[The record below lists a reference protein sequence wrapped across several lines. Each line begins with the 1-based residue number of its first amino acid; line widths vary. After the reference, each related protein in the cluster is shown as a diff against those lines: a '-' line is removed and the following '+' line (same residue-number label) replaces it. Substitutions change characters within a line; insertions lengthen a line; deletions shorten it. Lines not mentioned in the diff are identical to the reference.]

1 MYRCLECNAAI
12 GICTG
17 GSLCHSLDEGV
28 HASKNMKIMFD
39 QADTLCR
46 IVLDKGLIQSV
57 MKVMH
62 LSYQGRHY
70 LLSFS

>member
-1 MYRCLECNAAI
+1 MYRCLGQRCYI
-12 GICTG
+12 GNLYRWGPCVI
-17 GSLCHSLDEGV
+17 LDEGV
-28 HASKNMKIMFD
+28 HASNNMKIMFD

-62 LSYQGRHY
+62 LSYQVGTIC
-70 LLSFS
+70 